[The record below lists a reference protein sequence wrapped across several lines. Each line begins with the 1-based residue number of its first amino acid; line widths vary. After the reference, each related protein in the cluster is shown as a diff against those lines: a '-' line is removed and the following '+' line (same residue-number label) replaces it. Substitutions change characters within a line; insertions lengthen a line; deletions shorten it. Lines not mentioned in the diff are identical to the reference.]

1 MSMKPTPIAVFLAFM
16 VALFL
21 LLPLIAV
28 VPVSFTPARF
38 LSMPTDIW
46 SLRHYQALFDN
57 PAWLQSIWLSLGGC
71 RHCPCGDD
79 RAFRGCHGHR
89 GACAS

>member
-1 MSMKPTPIAVFLAFM
+1 MTKPSLPAIIFAFA

-38 LSMPTDIW
+38 LSMPTNVW
-46 SLRHYQALFDN
+46 SLRHYQALLDD
-57 PAWLQSIWLSLGGC
+57 PAWLDSI
-71 RHCPCGDD
+71 
-79 RAFRGCHGHR
+79 
-89 GACAS
+89 